1 MQTIT
6 INNLDNIR
14 EAAQEFISRMGDTTV
29 FAFRGK
35 MGVGKTTFIKAIC
48 EELGVE
54 DVINSPTFAI
64 VRQPENSFTIS
75 ISTGSINPK
84 KLMISDM
91 KITFIAEL
99 SVLSNGLRK

>member
-14 EAAQEFISRMGDTTV
+14 EAARKFISCMGDTTV

-35 MGVGKTTFIKAIC
+35 MGAGKTTFIKAIC

-54 DVINSPTFAI
+54 DVINSPDRKST
-64 VRQPENSFTIS
+64 RLNSSHRT
-75 ISTGSINPK
+75 
-84 KLMISDM
+84 
-91 KITFIAEL
+91 
-99 SVLSNGLRK
+99 

>member
-14 EAAQEFISRMGDTTV
+14 EAAREFISRMGDTTV

-54 DVINSPTFAI
+54 DVIN
-64 VRQPENSFTIS
+64 NSFTIS

>member
-14 EAAQEFISRMGDTTV
+14 EAAREFISRMGDTTV

-54 DVINSPTFAI
+54 DVLNIA
-64 VRQPENSFTIS
+64 RQPENSFTIS